1 MNKKLQNIADAIVR
15 YILNT
20 NNKNIGDLNDL
31 IKEMVKIPKQTEK
44 EEEMFFSI
52 ILSCLVITT
61 ENIQSVVVLNEI
73 ATYELVDTDDGG
85 IASFTLKGNP
95 KELVYHCK
103 SKASWKQ
110 VLKWFDDYQMSI
122 IEGITQEIK
131 KGKKARF

>member
-1 MNKKLQNIADAIVR
+1 MSKKVPSI
-15 YILNT
+15 T
-20 NNKNIGDLNDL
+20 EDLNGLMDSFL
-31 IKEMVKIPKQTEK
+31 KSDSLPKKTIKLTEK

-52 ILSCLVITT
+52 ILGCLIITT

-103 SKASWKQ
+103 GKASWKQ
-110 VLKWFDDYQMSI
+110 ALKWFDDYQMNI
-122 IEGITQEIK
+122 IEGMTQAVK
-131 KGKKARF
+131 KEKKKAK

>member
-1 MNKKLQNIADAIVR
+1 MSRKVPSI
-15 YILNT
+15 T
-20 NNKNIGDLNDL
+20 EDLNGLMDSFL
-31 IKEMVKIPKQTEK
+31 KKDSLPKKKES

-52 ILSCLVITT
+52 ILGCLIITT

-95 KELVYHCK
+95 NELVYHCK

-110 VLKWFDDYQMSI
+110 ALKWFDDYQMSI
-122 IEGITQEIK
+122 IEGMTQAVK
-131 KGKKARF
+131 KEKSKARF

>member
-1 MNKKLQNIADAIVR
+1 MSKKVPSITEDLNGLMDSFLKKDSLPNKK
-15 YILNT
+15 
-20 NNKNIGDLNDL
+20 
-31 IKEMVKIPKQTEK
+31 ES

-52 ILSCLVITT
+52 ILGCLIITT

-103 SKASWKQ
+103 NKASWKQ
-110 VLKWFDDYQMSI
+110 VLKWFDDYQMNI
-122 IEGITQEIK
+122 IEGLTQGIK
-131 KGKKARF
+131 KNNKNTRF